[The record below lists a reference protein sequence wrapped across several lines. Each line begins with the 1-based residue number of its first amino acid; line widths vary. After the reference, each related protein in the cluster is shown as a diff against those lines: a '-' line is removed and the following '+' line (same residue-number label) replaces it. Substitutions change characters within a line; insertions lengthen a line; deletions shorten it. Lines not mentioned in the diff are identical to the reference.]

1 MTDVTSEP
9 WTCDVL
15 RAGSLRL
22 DGGGMF
28 GIIPKSMWSS
38 WVEAD
43 DANRIDLQTNCLLL
57 RRGGRTVLVET
68 GCGDKWSEKERAMYA
83 LERRTVV
90 DALREH
96 DVDPAA
102 IDTVIVT
109 HLHFDHAGGLTTF
122 GGGDPT
128 DQDAS
133 PSLVFPNAEIVV
145 QRREWEDALANRST
159 MTRTYLRS
167 HLDPIAERVR
177 LVDGVADV
185 APGIR
190 VEPLP
195 GHTPGQQGVFVE
207 TTLGTVVFPGD
218 LLPTIHHAH
227 HSAATAYDM
236 EPYETMLVKRRF
248 LERAID
254 ESLTIVLD
262 HEPGEPSVRAVRDD
276 RGRITLV
283 QD

>member
-1 MTDVTSEP
+1 MNTI
-9 WTCDVL
+9 WTCELL
-15 RAGSLRL
+15 RAGALRL

-38 WVEAD
+38 WVHAD
-43 DANRIDLQTNCLLL
+43 DHNRIDLQTNCLLL
-57 RRGGRTVLVET
+57 RGEGRTVLVET
-68 GCGDKWSEKERAMYA
+68 GCGDKWSDKERAMYA
-83 LERRTVV
+83 LERRTVA

-96 DVDPAA
+96 EIDPAS

-109 HLHFDHAGGLTTF
+109 HLHFDHAGGLTSF
-122 GGGDPT
+122 GDDDPSDPKT
-128 DQDAS
+128 S
-133 PSLVFPNAEIVV
+133 PTSVFPNAEIVV
-145 QRREWEDALANRST
+145 QRREWDDALANRST

-167 HLDPIAERVR
+167 HLDPVAAQVR

-185 APGIR
+185 LPGIR

-195 GHTPGQQGVFVE
+195 GHTPGQQGVFIE
-207 TTLGTVVFPGD
+207 TDRGTMVFPGD

-236 EPYETMLVKRRF
+236 EPYETMQVKRRF

-254 ESLTIVLD
+254 EGLSIVLD
-262 HEPGEPSVRAVRDD
+262 HEPGPPVVRACRDD